1 MVAQEKG
8 VAQGKKEQ
16 YLKYRVAMTKIVVR
30 TNRWCVTNIVGT
42 LKKHKH

>member
-30 TNRWCVTNIVGT
+30 DKYCWHI
-42 LKKHKH
+42 KKHKH